1 MGLAALLLIA
11 GHQGAAAAERILDF
25 HSEVTVQPDASLIV
39 IETIKV
45 RAESRQIKRGIVRE
59 FPTSYRNRL
68 GSTVEVGFSLR
79 QVKLNGKTEP
89 YHIKSAS
96 NGVRIYIGQKNKYLR
111 PGIYTYQI
119 TYWTDHQVGFFSD
132 YDELYWNVTGNGWTF
147 PIDRARATVKLP
159 PGAKVLQQAAYTG
172 PAGAKGQDFAY
183 QLDQQGRPQWVTTRP
198 FRPREGLTIAVAWP
212 KGLVT
217 EPTFSQEAARYFLR
231 HNTSVAGLAG
241 LAALLLYYLFAWVRV
256 GRDPRSGT
264 IIPLFEPPEGLSP
277 AAARYLMEMGYDNQ
291 AFTAAVVNMAV
302 KGYLTIEQGADGK
315 YTLHRTTESPDK
327 LSPGESRLGPALFGG
342 RRSINLKKSNH
353 SRISKAIQALR
364 KTLQKEYEKANFK
377 TNLIYILPGVI
388 ITFLTLAAM
397 VLLSREPTAAFGIS
411 AWLLL
416 WSIGC
421 YVLSVWVVRAWG
433 MVKKSGGKTAAI
445 AITLFALPF
454 FLGAVFGLYIF
465 GQFTSTASVL
475 IFLVLLALTPIFQHL
490 LKAPTAGGRRL
501 MDQIEGF
508 KMYLSVAEKERLEV
522 LHPPDKTP
530 ELFERYLPYAL
541 ALGVEHQWSEQFAD
555 VLEQAGAEPYQPRW
569 YSGRSFSTEGPSGL
583 ADGLSS
589 SLGGAISSSSTA
601 PGSSSG
607 SGGGGSS
614 GGGGGGGGGS
624 GW

>member
-1 MGLAALLLIA
+1 
-11 GHQGAAAAERILDF
+11 
-25 HSEVTVQPDASLIV
+25 
-39 IETIKV
+39 
-45 RAESRQIKRGIVRE
+45 
-59 FPTSYRNRL
+59 
-68 GSTVEVGFSLR
+68 
-79 QVKLNGKTEP
+79 
-89 YHIKSAS
+89 
-96 NGVRIYIGQKNKYLR
+96 
-111 PGIYTYQI
+111 
-119 TYWTDHQVGFFSD
+119 
-132 YDELYWNVTGNGWTF
+132 
-147 PIDRARATVKLP
+147 
-159 PGAKVLQQAAYTG
+159 
-172 PAGAKGQDFAY
+172 
-183 QLDQQGRPQWVTTRP
+183 
-198 FRPREGLTIAVAWP
+198 
-212 KGLVT
+212 
-217 EPTFSQEAARYFLR
+217 
-231 HNTSVAGLAG
+231 
-241 LAALLLYYLFAWVRV
+241 
-256 GRDPRSGT
+256 
-264 IIPLFEPPEGLSP
+264 
-277 AAARYLMEMGYDNQ
+277 
-291 AFTAAVVNMAV
+291 
-302 KGYLTIEQGADGK
+302 
-315 YTLHRTTESPDK
+315 
-327 LSPGESRLGPALFGG
+327 
-342 RRSINLKKSNH
+342 
-353 SRISKAIQALR
+353 
-364 KTLQKEYEKANFK
+364 
-377 TNLIYILPGVI
+377 
-388 ITFLTLAAM
+388 
-397 VLLSREPTAAFGIS
+397 
-411 AWLLL
+411 
-416 WSIGC
+416 
-421 YVLSVWVVRAWG
+421 